1 VSKSGSHI
9 ESVGGLNEFPEGKIR
24 RRFVNGREIAVVLW
38 GGRFYAFSNRC
49 PHADFQMH
57 FGFVE
62 DDKLHCPIHYAEF
75 ELATGKAVFGPAG
88 VSDIETFAVEA
99 DGESVRVSVPAAE
112 ERGEGAPG

>member
-1 VSKSGSHI
+1 MSEG
-9 ESVGGLNEFPEGKIR
+9 ESVGGLNEFPEGRIR

-62 DDKLHCPIHYAEF
+62 ADRLHCPIHYAEF

-88 VSDIETFAVEA
+88 VSDIETFAVES
-99 DGESVRVSVPAAE
+99 DGEFVRVSVPRAVGE
-112 ERGEGAPG
+112 EKD